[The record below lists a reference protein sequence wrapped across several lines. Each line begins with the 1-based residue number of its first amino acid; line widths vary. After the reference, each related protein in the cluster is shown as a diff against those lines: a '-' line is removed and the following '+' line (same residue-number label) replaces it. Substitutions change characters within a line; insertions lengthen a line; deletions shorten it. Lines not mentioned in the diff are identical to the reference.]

1 MSERGVGG
9 NPKLALRDPE
19 VQGTADVV
27 PGAYQRGGPDWGELA
42 PSWGQGGLCEQGSA
56 GSGDGGCRK
65 LGQCWGPPRAGG
77 RGGGG
82 LRTWAEDAVACLHIG
97 LGGTFSVIAGE

>member
-56 GSGDGGCRK
+56 GSGDGGVQEAGPV
-65 LGQCWGPPRAGG
+65 LGASGSRGPWR
-77 RGGGG
+77 R
-82 LRTWAEDAVACLHIG
+82 WAEDVG
-97 LGGTFSVIAGE
+97 